1 VRLGAT
7 VHLMRQVIASRI
19 MPRTTLDLDPSV
31 LAELKRRQRREGKSL
46 GRLVS
51 ELLSQKLDREALPP
65 SHPFAWHTRPMA
77 ARVDL
82 DDAEAVRRAI
92 TE

>member
-1 VRLGAT
+1 
-7 VHLMRQVIASRI
+7 M
-19 MPRTTLDLDPSV
+19 RTTIDLDPTI

-51 ELLSQKLDREALPP
+51 ELLAAGLDRDVPP
-65 SHPFAWHTRPMA
+65 PPEPFSWNSRTMA

-82 DDAEAVRRAI
+82 DDPEAVRRAL
-92 TE
+92 EP

>member
-1 VRLGAT
+1 
-7 VHLMRQVIASRI
+7 

-31 LAELKRRQRREGKSL
+31 LAELKQRGRRQGKSL

-51 ELLSQKLDREALPP
+51 ELLAAQLDDEHPP
-65 SHPFAWHTRPMA
+65 APHAFTWHSRPMA

-92 TE
+92 AG

>member
-1 VRLGAT
+1 MRRL
-7 VHLMRQVIASRI
+7 IASRI

-51 ELLSQKLDREALPP
+51 ELLAERLDRDGLPQP
-65 SHPFAWHTRPMA
+65 HPFSWHARPMA

-82 DDAEAVRRAI
+82 DDAEAVRSAM

>member
-1 VRLGAT
+1 MRRL
-7 VHLMRQVIASRI
+7 IASRI

-51 ELLSQKLDREALPP
+51 ELLADRLQRDVLPAP
-65 SHPFAWHTRPMA
+65 EPFAWHARPMV

-82 DDAEAVRRAI
+82 EDAEAVRRAM
-92 TE
+92 TG

>member
-1 VRLGAT
+1 
-7 VHLMRQVIASRI
+7 M
-19 MPRTTLDLDPSV
+19 RTTIDLDPTV

-51 ELLSQKLDREALPP
+51 ELLAQGLERDVPP
-65 SHPFAWHTRPMA
+65 PEPFEWRARPMG

-82 DDAEAVRRAI
+82 DDPEAVRRALGD
-92 TE
+92 